1 MNRIFLPLRS
11 NSGWFVDNE
20 FRSEFERRLKNCIV
34 IYDEIIIQDGRYI
47 YRGGKTGSF
56 DLFLPSDQAGSDRQ
70 KHITC
75 ETGKEFGV
83 TLGDKKIIWG
93 TAEAAYETDFYPFV
107 YDAGIVEKEYIKW
120 MPFDLPDEAKKNP
133 KEIASSDIEDTA
145 LKEHLPETY
154 YQQKN
159 ILESLY
165 FDAFLSF
172 HMNLPFLTDY
182 RMTPI
187 IQWKNKQVGMHFDK
201 TIEDVL
207 LSCWINIGFPDF
219 GELSWEKVIK
229 IRESRAGQDFRKMV
243 GQITSVIKNSYQ
255 ETKDKTERELL
266 VQGVLSQELVHQ
278 LRAKLP
284 KPQTAF
290 FNLGLNLIP
299 WGGGVVLGG
308 GKDLKDLIDKRN
320 SWVSLI
326 ELQPKQKR

>member
-1 MNRIFLPLRS
+1 MNSIFLPLRS
-11 NSGWFVDNE
+11 NCGWFVDKA
-20 FRSEFERRLKNCIV
+20 FRLEFERRLKNCVV

-47 YRGGKTGSF
+47 YRGGKTGNF
-56 DLFLPSDQAGSDRQ
+56 DLFLPSNQSGRDRRE
-70 KHITC
+70 HINC
-75 ETGKEFGV
+75 ETGEKFGV

-107 YDAGIVEKEYIKW
+107 YEAGMVDKEYIKW
-120 MPFDLPDEAKKNP
+120 IPVDLPNEAKNTP
-133 KEIASSDIEDTA
+133 KEIASLDIEDRA
-145 LKEHLPETY
+145 LKQHLPQTY
-154 YQQKN
+154 YQKKN

-172 HMNLPFLTDY
+172 RLNLPFLTDY

-187 IQWKNKQVGMHFDK
+187 IHWKNKQVGMHFDK
-201 TIEDVL
+201 TVEDIL
-207 LSCWINIGFPDF
+207 LSCWISVGFPDF
-219 GELSWEKVIK
+219 GSLPWEKVIK
-229 IRESRAGQDFRKMV
+229 IRESLAGQDFRKMV
-243 GQITSVIKNSYQ
+243 GQISSVVKDSYQ
-255 ETKDKTERELL
+255 ATEDKTERELL
-266 VQGVLSQELVHQ
+266 VQRVLSQELVRQ

-299 WGGGVVLGG
+299 CGGGVVLGG

-326 ELQPKQKR
+326 ELQPIQKR

>member
-11 NSGWFVDNE
+11 NCGWFVDKE
-20 FRSEFERRLKNCIV
+20 FQLEFERRLKNSIV
-34 IYDEIIIQDGRYI
+34 IYDEIVIQDGRYI
-47 YRGGKTGSF
+47 YRGGKTGNF
-56 DLFLPSDQAGSDRQ
+56 DLFLPSDQSGRDRRE
-70 KHITC
+70 HVIC
-75 ETGKEFGV
+75 ETGEEFGV

-93 TAEAAYETDFYPFV
+93 TAEVAYETDFYPFV

-120 MPFDLPDEAKKNP
+120 IPSDLPDEAKNTP
-133 KEIASSDIEDTA
+133 KKVASLDIEDGE
-145 LKEHLPETY
+145 LKQYLPETY

-165 FDAFLSF
+165 IDAFLSN

-187 IQWKNKQVGMHFDK
+187 IHWKNKQVGMHFDK
-201 TIEDVL
+201 TVEDIL
-207 LSCWINIGFPDF
+207 LSCWISIGLPDF
-219 GELSWEKVIK
+219 GTLPWEKVIM
-229 IRESRAGQDFRKMV
+229 IRESRAGQDFRNMV
-243 GQITSVIKNSYQ
+243 GQISSLVKNSYQ
-255 ETKDKTERELL
+255 DIKNEIELELL
-266 VQGVLSQELVHQ
+266 VQRSLSEELVSQ

-299 WGGGVVLGG
+299 WGGGVIIGG
-308 GKDLKDLIDKRN
+308 GKDLKDLIEKRN

-326 ELQPKQKR
+326 ELKPQ